1 MALYLCLSC
10 DAKHTLSCVWIFATP
25 WTGPRQVPLAME
37 TSRWEYWSGMPFP
50 SPRGLPDSGTNPR
63 LQVSGITGKLTE
75 EAKFKIEYSV
85 CKNVGK
91 GLNPWVGKT
100 SWRSVLQLTSVFLP
114 GESHVQRSLAGYS
127 PSVHKE
133 WDRTELLSAAQH
145 RRRMTLPSAGWL
157 VKCWFPSRSLTTHQT
172 PRAMWMRLCF
182 DPKFYDY
189 LNKRN
194 AQAC

>member
-1 MALYLCLSC
+1 MPLIWCRTYAQLCLNLCNPMNWTPPGSSGHGNFQVRILEW
-10 DAKHTLSCVWIFATP
+10 DAISFSKGSAWLRNEPTSPSFRHYRPTLYHWV
-25 WTGPRQVPLAME
+25 
-37 TSRWEYWSGMPFP
+37 
-50 SPRGLPDSGTNPR
+50 
-63 LQVSGITGKLTE
+63 TE
-75 EAKFKIEYSV
+75 ETKFKIEYSV

-91 GLNPWVGKT
+91 GLHPWVGKT
-100 SWRSVLQLTSVFLP
+100 SWSSELQLTSVFLP

-127 PSVHKE
+127 PRVHKE

-182 DPKFYDY
+182 DPAV
-189 LNKRN
+189 L
-194 AQAC
+194 QSPQ